1 MEYINKNNNKKMIYM
16 KNKKYSN
23 ILIAAKPNIF
33 MAFGFAVIVVV
44 GVLGEIF
51 SWLVLFH
58 GLARTIIG
66 IAVFI
71 LGWVL
76 HLYCHKFH
84 KKAHEATDQI
94 QNVIT
99 AGPFSTIRHPMYL
112 SLILMYF
119 GLAVGWGIIWMLIPA
134 VVFSVL
140 VIITA
145 LKEEEYLSQK
155 LGSQYQEYIKNV
167 PWRFIPNVF

>member
-1 MEYINKNNNKKMIYM
+1 MRRKIHMKIKK
-16 KNKKYSN
+16 SLD
-23 ILIAAKPNIF
+23 ILIMAKSNIF
-33 MAFGFAVIVVV
+33 MGFGFAVIVVI

-51 SWLVLFH
+51 SWPVLFH
-58 GLARTIIG
+58 SITRNIIG

-76 HLYCHKFH
+76 HLFCHKFH
-84 KKAHEATDQI
+84 KKAHEAAGQI
-94 QNVIT
+94 RKVIT
-99 AGPFSTIRHPMYL
+99 IGPFSSIRHPMYL

-134 VVFSVL
+134 VFFSVL

-145 LKEEEYLSQK
+145 LKEEEYLSNN

-167 PWRFIPNVF
+167 PWRFIPNIF